1 MKSTTAIIERIYG
14 PFAGRERVNGVTF
27 DGQRVWFASG
37 TALVA
42 FDPDTGEETRSLAIS
57 AQAGSAFDG
66 RHLYQLGD
74 GKIQKLDPST
84 GAVLAVIP
92 APEGQTS
99 GLTWAEGYLWI
110 GLYRE
115 KRILKLD
122 AETGRVLQ
130 SITSER
136 FVTGVTFSDGALW
149 HGVAGD
155 EPSELRRIDESNGEV
170 LERLALPEDFSL
182 SGLESDGGERFYCG
196 GASSG
201 KVLAVKRPRRAKS
214 A

>member
-1 MKSTTAIIERIYG
+1 M
-14 PFAGRERVNGVTF
+14 
-27 DGQRVWFASG
+27 
-37 TALVA
+37 
-42 FDPDTGEETRSLAIS
+42 DPT
-57 AQAGSAFDG
+57 
-66 RHLYQLGD
+66 
-74 GKIQKLDPST
+74 T

-122 AETGRVLQ
+122 AETGRVLL

-136 FVTGVTFSDGALW
+136 FVTGVTFVEDALW
-149 HGVAGD
+149 HGVSGD
-155 EPSELRRIDESNGEV
+155 QPSELRRIDKRTGEV
-170 LERLALPEDFSL
+170 LERLELPAEFSL